1 MPKIYLLTTQ
11 SPKYWGKGLDR
22 GQEVTLSLAHFLE
35 VRVMCLWL
43 EREDLAAWLPGYF

>member
-1 MPKIYLLTTQ
+1 MPTIYLLTTQ